1 MPIQGHTN
9 EVDDSKQSGRSG
21 ESRLTTDSLAHANA
35 LETPFGSSTKARDIA
50 LFRSNA
56 SILNRTGVPPLQ
68 RRWMALRVAQ
78 TAGNQSFQR
87 LLLQRGTVGV
97 SHTNLI
103 QRDDPTE
110 GPEANPPLADVEALL
125 RQLPVDTP
133 EGRDQTGQVLTSALQ
148 LLQVRGGALEG
159 AGARLPP
166 VAGLPIRVAA
176 LISQLQSERYSDV
189 AATLIRIG
197 GDVAT
202 TVSILTS
209 AAVELEAISVTSG
222 AAQAGVILGELG
234 AAAPMLALSVA
245 ILIAVAS
252 IPSDVNQN
260 LWKIFYIADVSGIL
274 ASWIFNDDT
283 ISPHSQLLAE
293 ARHGGYFGTDLS
305 DSVGTARLKA
315 TEVWRSQFAD
325 NPGRVQE
332 TREAVGDDY
341 RVFWRAL
348 GGMLESRLQPTPNG
362 IGVSN
367 INRLIHG
374 VSRRREERRER
385 EEARRRE
392 EDLWR
397 YGGVITTPDGLELVL
412 PPEEE

>member
-1 MPIQGHTN
+1 M
-9 EVDDSKQSGRSG
+9 
-21 ESRLTTDSLAHANA
+21 
-35 LETPFGSSTKARDIA
+35 
-50 LFRSNA
+50 
-56 SILNRTGVPPLQ
+56 
-68 RRWMALRVAQ
+68 
-78 TAGNQSFQR
+78 
-87 LLLQRGTVGV
+87 
-97 SHTNLI
+97 
-103 QRDDPTE
+103 
-110 GPEANPPLADVEALL
+110 
-125 RQLPVDTP
+125 
-133 EGRDQTGQVLTSALQ
+133 
-148 LLQVRGGALEG
+148 
-159 AGARLPP
+159 
-166 VAGLPIRVAA
+166 
-176 LISQLQSERYSDV
+176 
-189 AATLIRIG
+189 
-197 GDVAT
+197 AT